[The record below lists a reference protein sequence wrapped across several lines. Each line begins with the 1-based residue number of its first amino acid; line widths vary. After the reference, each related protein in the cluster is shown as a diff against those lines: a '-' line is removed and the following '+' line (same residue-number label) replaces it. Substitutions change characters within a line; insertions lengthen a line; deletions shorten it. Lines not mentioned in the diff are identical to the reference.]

1 MKGMNIACPVLSKLI
16 SEIVERDDVYLMRI
30 NKDDKLRII
39 EQMAWEITSIEKKPN
54 LLYDTEFYAHMLG
67 NNKLIYVKYGF
78 EKLKAFDLNGFDEY
92 TKDLFRIAIRHGKI
106 NKIL

>member
-1 MKGMNIACPVLSKLI
+1 MKKMNIACPVLSKQL
-16 SEIVERDDVYLMRI
+16 SEIMQRDDVYFMDI

-39 EQMAWEITSIEKKPN
+39 EQMTLEIKDRGLS
-54 LLYDTEFYAHMLG
+54 YDTEFYGHMIG

-92 TKDLFRIAIRHGKI
+92 TKDLFRITIRNAKI